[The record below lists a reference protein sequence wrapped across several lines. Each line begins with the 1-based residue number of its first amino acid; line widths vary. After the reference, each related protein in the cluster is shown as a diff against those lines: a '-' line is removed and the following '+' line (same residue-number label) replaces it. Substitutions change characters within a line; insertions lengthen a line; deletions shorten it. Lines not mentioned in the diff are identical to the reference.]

1 MATGQLKHPV
11 EVLLKQVFHE
21 NRADVLLLLL
31 LVLLPPF
38 LLLFLFMLSLFLLS
52 LLLLLLLLLLIPY
65 PLSPLTTPPARS
77 HKGKPL
83 ENQLTTLTNPPPGRR
98 VPPNRRNTNHPEK
111 DRSIKSFWCVTV
123 CSTPYLVEGEEKG
136 VTLASVH
143 AAQPRSSSSISTKSL
158 NVVSGGV
165 NKEPHLHSNHK
176 LLSRCDGSQP
186 RLISDSND
194 LRGPV
199 AQGQPQGRPTYLL
212 RKPHLKVQILPLD
225 RWSPPATAT
234 HSLCQAPGLKVR
246 QTSTRILQPPQSLI
260 I

>member
-1 MATGQLKHPV
+1 MATGQLKNPV
-11 EVLLKQVFHE
+11 EALLKQVFHE

-31 LVLLPPF
+31 FVLLPPF
-38 LLLFLFMLSLFLLS
+38 LLLSLFMLSLLLLS
-52 LLLLLLLLLLIPY
+52 LLLLLLLIPH

-77 HKGKPL
+77 HRSKPL
-83 ENQLTTLTNPPPGRR
+83 ENQLTTLTKPPPPGRR

-123 CSTPYLVEGEEKG
+123 CSTLYLVEDDEKG

-212 RKPHLKVQILPLD
+212 RKPPLKVQI
-225 RWSPPATAT
+225 PP
-234 HSLCQAPGLKVR
+234 PE
-246 QTSTRILQPPQSLI
+246 
-260 I
+260 

>member
-1 MATGQLKHPV
+1 MKIGQMC
-11 EVLLKQVFHE
+11 FSSCSSSFC
-21 NRADVLLLLL
+21 R
-31 LVLLPPF
+31 PF
-38 LLLFLFMLSLFLLS
+38 FSCPFSCCPYS
-52 LLLLLLLLLLIPY
+52 CCPSSSSYSSSPIP
-65 PLSPLTTPPARS
+65 SPLLQ
-77 HKGKPL
+77 PL
-83 ENQLTTLTNPPPGRR
+83 PLGATEVNLSKTNSPRLQSPPPPGRR

-123 CSTPYLVEGEEKG
+123 CSTLYLVEDDEKG

-212 RKPHLKVQILPLD
+212 RKPPLKVQI
-225 RWSPPATAT
+225 PP
-234 HSLCQAPGLKVR
+234 PE
-246 QTSTRILQPPQSLI
+246 
-260 I
+260 